1 MISSINANLFPGFS
15 DFRQIGRGAYGIVYL
30 ARNIK
35 TGQQIAIKTVD
46 KIDLMTE
53 SNRAVFHSEI
63 RAYSQITHPFLPQF
77 YCKLEDQAGV
87 YIAIEA
93 ATNGTLLDYISQHGK
108 LRENE
113 AAKFFC
119 ELISAVK
126 YLHENKIIHRDIKA
140 ENILLDKEFHVRLTD
155 FGLSDVMK
163 DDSSTFD
170 IKCGSFPYSAPE
182 MLKGQKYTK
191 MVDIWACGVVLYIMV
206 TGLYPFAGNSHKELF
221 QQIMYSEPQFPS
233 FLSPLLRDLIQS
245 LLKKDPSER
254 MTIDELEVHPWIT
267 NSRNCAYISSD
278 FVNKS
283 NRRYNPHEAP
293 DVDLAIVSKLESFGV
308 DTSNIIDDLLNAKF
322 TEATTLYRIF
332 SKQNVLNELQSP
344 EEIRTMYGIRKRLN
358 SHSKIQKIERPSQ
371 IYGRREGSDNS
382 LSHTANPGS
391 LTLRNMNKKQ
401 RTMRSSLA
409 LITLGTSNHSRQD
422 SLPNLTPTPKTI
434 KHPFL

>member
-1 MISSINANLFPGFS
+1 MISTINANLFPGFS
-15 DFRQIGRGAYGIVYL
+15 DFHQIGRGAYGIVYL

-35 TGQQIAIKTVD
+35 TGEQIAIKTVD

-53 SNRAVFHSEI
+53 SNRVVFHSEI

-93 ATNGTLLDYISQHGK
+93 ATNGTLLNYISQHGK
-108 LRENE
+108 LKEQD

-140 ENILLDKEFHVRLTD
+140 ENILLDKEYHVRLTD
-155 FGLSDVMK
+155 FGLSDIMK

-170 IKCGSFPYSAPE
+170 VKCGSFPYSAPE
-182 MLKGQKYTK
+182 MLKGQKYNK

-206 TGLYPFAGNSHKELF
+206 TGLYPFAGNTHKELF
-221 QQIMYSEPQFPS
+221 QQIMYSEPNYPS

-245 LLKKDPSER
+245 LLKKDPNER

-267 NSRNCAYISSD
+267 NSRNCGYISSD

-283 NRRYNPHEAP
+283 NRRYNPKEES
-293 DVDLAIVSKLESFGV
+293 DIDQSVLSKLQAFGIN
-308 DTSNIIDDLLNAKF
+308 TEHIADDLINCRF
-322 TEATTLYRIF
+322 TEATTLYKIL
-332 SKQNVLNELQSP
+332 SKQMVMNELQSP
-344 EEIRTMYGIRKRLN
+344 EEIRTMYGLRKRLN
-358 SHSKIQKIERPSQ
+358 SHGKIQKIERPIQ
-371 IYGRREGSDNS
+371 IIGKREGSDNS
-382 LSHTANPGS
+382 LASHTTTI
-391 LTLRNMNKKQ
+391 TLRNSNKKQ

-409 LITLGTSNHSRQD
+409 LITLGSSRHGRQD
-422 SLPNLTPTPKTI
+422 SLPNLTPTPKGV
-434 KHPFL
+434 KHPFG